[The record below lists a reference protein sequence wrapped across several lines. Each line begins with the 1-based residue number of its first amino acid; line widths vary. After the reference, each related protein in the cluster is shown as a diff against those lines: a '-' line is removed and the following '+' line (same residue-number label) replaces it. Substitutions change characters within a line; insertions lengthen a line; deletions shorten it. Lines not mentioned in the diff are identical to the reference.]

1 MEYPKTLY
9 VVNEDKYLYMGIKQL
24 VGRDS
29 LEKSVEDNGQE
40 NEVAVYQLV
49 SVNKFKK
56 TVTKTAIIE
65 EVK

>member
-9 VVNEDKYLYMGIKQL
+9 VREEDTYPYYGLKQMI
-24 VGRDS
+24 GRRG
-29 LEKSVEDNGQE
+29 LESTVPDNGQE

-49 SVNKFKK
+49 SVGRYKK
-56 TVTKTAIIE
+56 TVTRNAVVD